1 LDLLETMRAHSL
13 EQVVAVNDPA
23 TGLSGY
29 IVIHDTTRGPAIGGC
44 RLWSYPSEAAALED
58 AVRLAIAMTRKCAL
72 AGLNVGGGKG
82 VFLDHPGIR
91 DRAAMMRAL
100 GRYVESLSGRFYTSG
115 DLGLHVADLRHMRET
130 SRFVA
135 VPDERNL
142 DLGGAV
148 ASGVVGGM
156 RATLT
161 ACGLGRSLQGRRVAV
176 QGLGAMGGRVAA
188 LLAREGAEIV
198 ASETDAARAEVVA
211 GQVPLTLV
219 APEAIYDQAVDLFCP
234 CATSGILT
242 VQTTERLAAARVKG
256 VVGAANNQL
265 ATPDVDAL
273 LLQCGIRYAPDY
285 AVNSGAIVL
294 AARES
299 LERRFDTREAIAA
312 LPDRVEETVSRIFE
326 ASDARKQPPG
336 AVADRLADDALVR
349 PRSTERQF
357 WPIR

>member
-1 LDLLETMRAHSL
+1 
-13 EQVVAVNDPA
+13 
-23 TGLSGY
+23 
-29 IVIHDTTRGPAIGGC
+29 
-44 RLWSYPSEAAALED
+44 
-58 AVRLAIAMTRKCAL
+58 
-72 AGLNVGGGKG
+72 
-82 VFLDHPGIR
+82 
-91 DRAAMMRAL
+91 
-100 GRYVESLSGRFYTSG
+100 
-115 DLGLHVADLRHMRET
+115 MRET

-148 ASGVVGGM
+148 ASGWW
-156 RATLT
+156 APCAPTLT
-161 ACGLGRSLQGRRVAV
+161 ACGLGRSLHGRRVAV

-188 LLAREGAEIV
+188 LLAREGAVIV
-198 ASETDAARAEVVA
+198 ASETDPTVAQAVAAK
-211 GQVPLTLV
+211 VPLTLV
-219 APEAIYDQAVDLFCP
+219 SPDAIYDQEVDLFCP

-242 VQTTERLAAARVKG
+242 LQTAERLAAARVKG

-265 ATPDVDAL
+265 ATAEVDAL
-273 LLQCGIRYAPDY
+273 LQQLGIRYAPDY

-299 LERRFDTREAIAA
+299 LERRFDTREAIAS

-326 ASDARKQPPG
+326 TSDARKLPPG

-349 PRSTERQF
+349 PRSTERQW